1 MERYFIALPF
11 SALLSDVWLRVSL
24 SVTSAVFL
32 GIFAVMLFF
41 VAHHQTPKRLPG
53 QLERVFQHVS
63 RIVDFSTPT
72 VTIGDRTGLSILPI
86 FRRDP
91 ASRQRLSGR
100 RSLSVLPRK

>member
-1 MERYFIALPF
+1 
-11 SALLSDVWLRVSL
+11 
-24 SVTSAVFL
+24 
-32 GIFAVMLFF
+32 MLFF

-91 ASRQRLSGR
+91 ASRQRLSAR
-100 RSLSVLPRK
+100 RSRNVLPREMTTGRHFWHPGTDGQPVPDGCVLGWAFNDRRSAS